1 MTAADYTIIIIIVI
15 FALIGLKTGLLKSVY
30 RLASFIAS
38 IFLAIKLA
46 KPVAGWFRG
55 TGVFDG
61 ISNAVEK
68 LLSKMN
74 INFSEVS
81 NPTNVESIK
90 TAVQDLPFPD
100 NIKTMIAEAMASGA
114 TTTADLFD
122 QFVEKITF
130 FILVIICA
138 ITLFIILRI
147 LFWLFGHLIKGIAEI
162 PIIKQVDRIAGL
174 VIGAVLGVGIV
185 YMLCLVLTYAAAY
198 ENFEAVYNNINEGV
212 IAPFFYN
219 NNILAGLIGSGKEG
233 WL

>member
-15 FALIGLKTGLLKSVY
+15 FALIGLKAGLLKSVY

-55 TGVFDG
+55 TGVYNS

-68 LLSKMN
+68 LLFNMN

-81 NPTNVESIK
+81 NPKNVESIK
-90 TAVQDLPFPD
+90 KAIQDLPFPD
-100 NIKTMIAEAMASGA
+100 NIKTMIAEAMASSA
-114 TTTADLFD
+114 TTTANLLD

-147 LFWLFGHLIKGIAEI
+147 LFWLFGLLIKGIAEI
-162 PIIKQVDRIAGL
+162 PIIKQVDRAAGF
-174 VIGAVLGVGIV
+174 VIGAVLGVGLV
-185 YMLCLVLTYAAAY
+185 YMLCLLLTYAAAF
-198 ENFEAVYNNINEGV
+198 ENFGVIYDNINEGV

-219 NNILAGLIGSGKEG
+219 NNILAGLIGLGKEG